1 MNLLN
6 QSAFLKALGW
16 ALLDS
21 IWQMGLLW
29 LLYIVITANGK
40 RLQARQRH
48 SVALLS
54 LSGGTLWFIIT
65 LIQYCYRLAEAPS
78 IVTIHLNEQAVL
90 PAASL
95 TQQLYSWL
103 EPSLSILSAIYLTVI
118 LVLFI
123 RLYHQYRLTQQLFT
137 HGLQK
142 ANPEWRAFLQQ
153 AVGHMGIK
161 KNVQVWLSSMVDTP
175 LTIGFWKPII
185 LLPVAAINHLDLQQA
200 EAIILHELNH
210 IRRNDYLVNLLV
222 ACVDVILFFNPFAR
236 LITDSIRKERE
247 HSCDDMVM
255 QFRYNAGKYAKAL
268 LVLEQNRLSLPQ
280 LAVAATGNAQYLLLN
295 RVKRLL
301 TNEPVTAPFQQKL
314 VAYLLSAVLI
324 GFIGWYNPGKVIVLT
339 IRETNA
345 TPANSIVVADNA
357 STAFQT
363 PAAIRTNTRIS
374 LQPIPVAAD
383 TIMHLTDT
391 RVTEIS
397 EPDETLLAEEKAL
410 AVADEKLAAY
420 KEYQKS
426 VQDAANI
433 VFVQNLEQRDFSMPP
448 APAAIPAPEA
458 PGRVYPFVPSNSFSY
473 QQMEDT
479 TYPKNYID
487 TYSDHEAKLAMEKTL
502 KALQEIDWQ
511 KLSKE
516 MKVNGKDVDVVQL
529 QQQLKK
535 AVAAVNWKKIND
547 ESRAALQAAIND
559 NVAQEQQEVIKF
571 RKQLQN
577 FQQQHA
583 IQAQK
588 VKKAQE
594 QIILDR
600 LQERDAIII
609 LQKTEEKKQAD
620 STPRRKIVVI

>member
-21 IWQMGLLW
+21 IWQMALLW

-65 LIQYCYRLAEAPS
+65 LIQYCYRLTETPS

-103 EPSLSILSAIYLTVI
+103 EPSLSILSAIYLAVI
-118 LVLFI
+118 VVLFI

-142 ANPEWRAFLQQ
+142 ANPEWRTFLQQ

-255 QFRYNAGKYAKAL
+255 QFRYNAGEYAKAL

-280 LAVAATGNAQYLLLN
+280 LAVAATGNTQHLLLN
-295 RVKRLL
+295 RIKRLL

-345 TPANSIVVADNA
+345 TPASSVVADNT
-357 STAFQT
+357 TATFQT

-374 LQPIPVAAD
+374 LKPIPVAAD
-383 TIMHLTDT
+383 TMMLLTDT
-391 RVTEIS
+391 RVTDAP
-397 EPDETLLAEEKAL
+397 EPDDASLAEENVL
-410 AVADEKLAAY
+410 AAVREKMIAY
-420 KEYQKS
+420 KEYQQS
-426 VQDAANI
+426 IQDAANI

-473 QQMEDT
+473 HPVEDT

-516 MKVNGKDVDVVQL
+516 MKVNGKDLDVVQL

-547 ESRAALQAAIND
+547 ESHAALQAAINE

-609 LQKTEEKKQAD
+609 RQKTEEKKQAD
-620 STPRRKIVVI
+620 STTPRRKIVVI